1 MTIGDRIPEV
11 QGIDKDGHEIK
22 ASGMIRLATDKDVA
36 QIASI
41 YDLVLRNEEQG
52 LSSIGWQRG
61 VYPTEDTARQGVSR
75 GDLFV
80 YEDNDTQKVVAA
92 AIINH
97 IQVPAYAEASWSM
110 KADGDEVLV
119 LHTLV
124 VNPQEAGKGIG
135 TAFVAF
141 YEQLAKERG
150 CKTLRMDTQA
160 KNTSARTLYKKLGY
174 KEIGIVPCD
183 FNGIEGIQL
192 VLLEKLLVNEI

>member
-1 MTIGDRIPEV
+1 
-11 QGIDKDGHEIK
+11 
-22 ASGMIRLATDKDVA
+22 MIRQATEKDIP

-41 YDLVLRNEEQG
+41 YDLVLKQEERG

-61 VYPTEDTARQGVSR
+61 VYPTEDTARQAILR

-80 YEDNDTQKVVAA
+80 FEEDDTDPIPAEPASTIPAA

-97 IQVPAYAEASWSM
+97 IQVPSYAKGNWSIEAE
-110 KADGDEVLV
+110 GNEVLV

-124 VNPQEAGKGIG
+124 VSPQASGKGIG

-141 YEQLAKERG
+141 YEQMAQERR

-160 KNTSARTLYKKLGY
+160 KNTAARKLYRKLGY
-174 KEIGIVPCD
+174 KEIGIIPSD

-192 VLLEKLLVNEI
+192 VLLEKLL